1 MFRRDGRGRNGFL
14 AVLLMALL
22 AESDEAR
29 GAEGALLFV
38 LGRPLGPPGIPLLV
52 ARAVEHAAE
61 KLAGTACQE
70 VFSDFRDGEGRTLQQ
85 NLDRLG
91 QTGAGY
97 LRWTLF
103 YDGTGKRACEAREI
117 LALTVRGSR
126 AIFICAAQF
135 STVAKHDPGLA
146 AALII
151 HEELHSLGLGE
162 GPPDSKEITARVIA
176 RCGK

>member
-1 MFRRDGRGRNGFL
+1 MFSRDGRGRNGFL
-14 AVLLMALL
+14 AILLLALL
-22 AESDEAR
+22 AESEEAA
-29 GAEGALLFV
+29 GAEGTLLFV

-61 KLAGTACQE
+61 KLSGAECQE
-70 VFSDFRDGEGRTLQQ
+70 VFSDFRDADGRTLQQ

-91 QTGAGY
+91 QTGVGY
-97 LRWTLF
+97 LHWTLF
-103 YDGTGKRACEAREI
+103 YDGTGKHVCEVRQI
-117 LALTVRGSR
+117 LASTSPGSR
-126 AIFICAAQF
+126 TVFICAAQF
-135 STVAKHDPGLA
+135 SIVAKHDPGLA